1 MQIPTDLVADAHE
14 HWVKANSRFNTKKQ
28 LERELAEKEQYNDTK
43 GNTADF
49 SDINE
54 LFAEKGRGPHM
65 LELDFQPVTQ
75 EATNF
80 VSVRTGNE
88 TICWKWKHKYTGK
101 EVNRYPTSSG
111 KSFDTGVLST
121 ALQRLNCRIHPVAF
135 ERAQHILR
143 LNSKNGQANMANME
157 AGPVAVAVN
166 REQLL
171 TQWVSLALCHS
182 FVAFFYTDS
191 NAYSHK
197 LCFFFFLNWNDCI
210 GSSCHVL
217 H

>member
-1 MQIPTDLVADAHE
+1 MRIPTDLVTDAHE
-14 HWVKANSRFNTKKQ
+14 LWVKANSRFNTKKQ
-28 LERELAEKEQYNDTK
+28 LEREHAKKEQYNDTT
-43 GNTADF
+43 GNEADL

-65 LELDFQPVTQ
+65 LELDFEPVTQ

-101 EVNRYPTSSG
+101 EVSRYPTTSG

-121 ALQRLNCRIHPVAF
+121 ALQRLNCRIHPVAYQ
-135 ERAQHILR
+135 RARHILR
-143 LNSKNGQANMANME
+143 LNTKNGQFDMANME
-157 AGPVAVAVN
+157 GGPVAVAIN
-166 REQLL
+166 REELL
-171 TQWVSLALCHS
+171 SQWVSLVRCHLLVAICTQKQMHILTNV
-182 FVAFFYTDS
+182 FVY
-191 NAYSHK
+191 
-197 LCFFFFLNWNDCI
+197 LFLLNDCI

-217 H
+217 Y